1 MLNPHPPLV
10 FPFAHPHELKTCN
23 PPCLTFFPPAR
34 TQNLYPPL
42 PTLSALV
49 FIKPWSKAWR
59 QDLSKKIHYK
69 SKGQRGGATDGGTGS
84 TEGSSCVHVALQ
96 SSKSKRR
103 SSRGPKWGRVAA
115 AFTLSLSLRFHC
127 ARACASRRR
136 PSWPATCAASEDNTD
151 GNVRQQCM

>member
-10 FPFAHPHELKTCN
+10 FPFAHPHELQTCN

-84 TEGSSCVHVALQ
+84 TEGSSGVHVALQ
-96 SSKSKRR
+96 SSKLPPVTRR
-103 SSRGPKWGRVAA
+103 NRNSLFERRYLVWNTRRHETRTSWLYSREQKPFVPENPLL
-115 AFTLSLSLRFHC
+115 FILTSI
-127 ARACASRRR
+127 
-136 PSWPATCAASEDNTD
+136 P
-151 GNVRQQCM
+151 